1 MNEPRQMGLTHS
13 MPRGAFKR
21 LAQRIDADC
30 VSLADLDTV
39 W

>member
-1 MNEPRQMGLTHS
+1 MNEPRQMGFTHS
-13 MPRGAFKR
+13 MPCAALKR